1 MLAPQS
7 HSGFYKT
14 TITKCFLAFSV
25 LASLVLRM
33 PFAKYRDWFVYNLDD
48 IFENGSVSLKF
59 STQSTTF
66 QLWRLFLCKLAFL
79 NTKDLI
85 CGGLLL
91 YYFRIFERR
100 YGPRKFL
107 FRHSP
112 TCFIVQR
119 QPRSVN
125 CRWQRRFGDGTLNF
139 TFSRQ
144 ARTSLHPWRHN
155 LFFSHRYNVI
165 FPFFIPYFLD
175 IPWFPIAHV
184 IGIPITGKSFPYL
197 FGLQMATTSPE
208 SLFLCVCGL
217 FTGLLYERNLL
228 SIQSRWLFPER
239 VVQFGSQFICP
250 LVETPPPKH
259 LNKPL
264 GATLELQHQ
273 AELDRRE
280 LQFLEARRAV
290 IQSFALNA
298 HNRL

>member
-33 PFAKYRDWFVYNLDD
+33 PFAKYRDWFAYNLDD
-48 IFENGSVSLKF
+48 IFENGS
-59 STQSTTF
+59 
-66 QLWRLFLCKLAFL
+66 LWRLFLCKLAFL

-107 FRHSP
+107 SYLFYCATATTVCELSL
-112 TCFIVQR
+112 IAVL
-119 QPRSVN
+119 
-125 CRWQRRFGDGTLNF
+125 RR
-139 TFSRQ
+139 
-144 ARTSLHPWRHN
+144 LHFDFHILP
-155 LFFSHRYNVI
+155 SGPYNVI
-165 FPFFIPYFLD
+165 FPFFVPYFLD

-217 FTGLLYERNLL
+217 FTGLIYERNLL
-228 SIQSRWLFPER
+228 SVQSRWLFPER
-239 VVQFGSQFICP
+239 IVQFGSQFICP